1 MATVTGLTAAR
12 MLEIEAACIVSGQVN
27 ASGRLILTTYSG
39 DIFDAGDVSST
50 QIMDVPDF
58 SLTVR
63 KFQSLQHYMY

>member
-12 MLEIEAACIVSGQVN
+12 MLEIEAAAIVAAQVN
-27 ASGRLILTTYSG
+27 GSGHLILTTYSG

-50 QIMDVPDF
+50 QTMDVPDF

-63 KFQSLQHYMY
+63 KFQSLTHQMY